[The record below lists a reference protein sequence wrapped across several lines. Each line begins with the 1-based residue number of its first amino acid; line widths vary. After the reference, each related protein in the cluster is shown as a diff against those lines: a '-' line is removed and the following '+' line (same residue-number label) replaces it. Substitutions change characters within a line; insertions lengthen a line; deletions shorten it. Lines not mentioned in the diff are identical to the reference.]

1 MSDPEHQADEG
12 AARPAAAGRL
22 SRRALVL
29 LFLLPLA
36 LVALVTVIMRLRG
49 IVGWDAAAHL
59 YKIALLNE
67 GKAVFWDNNWY
78 GGAYQIVSYGFIFY
92 WLAQFVSY
100 SVIVTVSAGALPVLF
115 YLYMRRV
122 YGVTRFLPAIVL
134 AIVLAIYLAN
144 GQDPFLF
151 GLALMMGGLVL
162 VSYRYPLLAALS
174 MGFAAFAN
182 PLAAVVGGIFLVAL
196 AASRPGLRPSLVKL
210 ALYLLPFVVLRVAST
225 ILFWEPA
232 SYTYSAGEV
241 GAYVFFGVVGALA
254 TRLSLDPE
262 RRSLETLFAT
272 FSAAAL
278 LVALIPGNPVGG
290 NVGRFGLVFGI
301 SLLLCIRDIAMPRRV
316 AVPLLCVI
324 AVGQV
329 VTPALHY
336 VHVARDSSTH
346 EEFFAPALAFADS
359 HRDPNYRLHVVAL
372 DTHWEAYYFSIND
385 LPITRGWY
393 RQDDAR
399 HNDVLGRDDFT
410 ADEYS
415 AWLHSM
421 GVKYV
426 YLPQAP
432 LDRSGE
438 RETEILTT
446 SPEFTV
452 AAIVPG
458 WTIYELRNPESMV
471 VPLRRNGRGSVVEID
486 HQAIT
491 VDLERAGP
499 YQVKVSYSPYW
510 EVTEGAGSVSQGDDG
525 FIVLNGRKE
534 GRVTLQV
541 SVTWESSW
549 RHLVTAF

>member
-1 MSDPEHQADEG
+1 VSDPRPKADEG
-12 AARPAAAGRL
+12 APPAAAGRL

-29 LFLLPLA
+29 LFVLPLA
-36 LVALVTVIMRLRG
+36 LVALVTVIMRLGG

-67 GKAVFWDNNWY
+67 GQQVFWDNNWY

-100 SVIVTVSAGALPVLF
+100 SVIVIVSAGALPVLF

-122 YGVTRFLPAIVL
+122 YRVTHFLPAIVL

-162 VSYRYPLLAALS
+162 VSYRYPFLAALS

-182 PLAAVVGGIFLVAL
+182 PLAAIVGGVFLIAL
-196 AASRPGLRPSLVKL
+196 TASRPGLRPSLVKL

-241 GAYVFFGVVGALA
+241 LGYVVFGVVGALA

-262 RRSLETLFAT
+262 RRSLETLFVT

-278 LVALIPGNPVGG
+278 LVAFIPGNPLGG
-290 NVGRFGLVFGI
+290 NVGRFGLVFGV
-301 SLLLCIRDIAMPRRV
+301 SLLLCIRDIALPRRV
-316 AVPLLCVI
+316 AVPLLCAI

-329 VTPALHY
+329 LTPALHY

-359 HRDPNYRLHVVAL
+359 HRDPDYRSHVVAL

-393 RQDDAR
+393 RQDDAL
-399 HNDVLGRDDFT
+399 HNDVLARDDFT
-410 ADEYS
+410 ADEYVD
-415 AWLHSM
+415 WLRSM

-438 RETEILTT
+438 RETAILTA
-446 SPEFTV
+446 SPEFAV
-452 AAIVPG
+452 AATVPG
-458 WTIYELRNPESMV
+458 WTIYELRNPASMV
-471 VPLRRNGRGSVVEID
+471 VPLRRNGRGSVVAID
-486 HQAIT
+486 HQAVT
-491 VDLERAGP
+491 LDVERAGP

-510 EVTEGAGSVSQGDDG
+510 EVTEGAASVAEGDDG
-525 FIVLNGRKE
+525 FIVLNVRRG
-534 GRVTLQV
+534 GLVTLRV